1 MGGSSLLSWG
11 VNAYNFAMARGWE
24 SKSVESQQELARD
37 EQSRRTGV
45 ASEEEKK
52 LARER
57 EGLLLSRARVVKQI
71 EASTNERYTKVLRQA
86 LEAIEQKIALLKDL

>member
-1 MGGSSLLSWG
+1 
-11 VNAYNFAMARGWE
+11 MARGWE